1 MLTHNLKR
9 EYYHIGMDKDDI
21 SRIIEMAWEDRTP
34 FDAIKKQF
42 GLNEDALKK
51 LMRKNM
57 KSSSY
62 HLWRKRVYGRKTKHL
77 KLRSKEVNRH
87 KSSRQ
92 KHISGNR
99 ISKR

>member
-51 LMRKNM
+51 LIRKNM
-57 KSSSY
+57 K
-62 HLWRKRVYGRKTKHL
+62 KF
-77 KLRSKEVNRH
+77 
-87 KSSRQ
+87 
-92 KHISGNR
+92 
-99 ISKR
+99 

>member
-57 KSSSY
+57 KSIPMKAMRSIS
-62 HLWRKRVYGRKTKHL
+62 KQS
-77 KLRSKEVNRH
+77 LRLQ
-87 KSSRQ
+87 RQ
-92 KHISGNR
+92 KEF
-99 ISKR
+99 K

>member
-1 MLTHNLKR
+1 MNNLSDQEIDR
-9 EYYHIGMDKDDI
+9 V
-21 SRIIEMAWEDRTP
+21 IEMAWEDRTP
-34 FDAIKKQF
+34 FEAISYQF
-42 GLNEDALKK
+42 GLEEEEVIQ
-51 LMRKNM
+51 LMRNNLKE
-57 KSSSY
+57 KSWKR
-62 HLWRKRVYGRKTKHL
+62 WRKRVQGRKTKHL

>member
-1 MLTHNLKR
+1 
-9 EYYHIGMDKDDI
+9 MDFTDEQID
-21 SRIIEMAWEDRTP
+21 RIIQMAWEDRTP
-34 FDAIKKQF
+34 FEAISYQF
-42 GLNEDALKK
+42 GLEEEEVIQ
-51 LMRKNM
+51 LMRNNLKE
-57 KSSSY
+57 KSWKR
-62 HLWRKRVYGRKTKHL
+62 WRKRVQGRKTKHL